1 MSYRIDPYKFL
12 PRSMVPEF
20 REFPHQPG
28 APPPVRPCKSL
39 GQARVALLTSA
50 GLYVKRQQAPFDL
63 ERERNQPTWG
73 DPSYRMISRRV
84 KQEEIGVAHLHINPD
99 DILNDLNI
107 ALPTEVL
114 EEFARRGVIGAVAE
128 HHYSFMGYQGNS
140 LEAWRTRYGV
150 ELGKRLREEQI
161 DLLLLAP
168 S

>member
-1 MSYRIDPYKFL
+1 
-12 PRSMVPEF
+12 
-20 REFPHQPG
+20 
-28 APPPVRPCKSL
+28 
-39 GQARVALLTSA
+39 
-50 GLYVKRQQAPFDL
+50 
-63 ERERNQPTWG
+63 
-73 DPSYRMISRRV
+73 
-84 KQEEIGVAHLHINPD
+84 VAHLHINPD